1 MRARVKPTKTW
12 VSKSNV
18 EIENGEELLACRRI
32 ILKIVRYMKDNKMS
46 QKELAQKLNVSPQ
59 YINKLLHGQDLD
71 LKITTVMKYGRIL
84 GLKLIVIPE
93 EETTTVKEVICIT
106 TTALYNEAGTNQFK
120 YNRSKAIV
128 GLRCNS

>member
-1 MRARVKPTKTW
+1 
-12 VSKSNV
+12 
-18 EIENGEELLACRRI
+18 
-32 ILKIVRYMKDNKMS
+32 MKDNKMS